1 MVSAVT
7 VAAEAVMVMVS
18 GGEGGGGEGGREG
31 GKGGE
36 ERDRGGRREIGERR
50 DKHARTRTLASWPD
64 PILLVLTLP
73 NCALE
78 NTVCSDWTAFVF
90 SVGMLANQ
98 SDYRS
103 G

>member
-1 MVSAVT
+1 MR
-7 VAAEAVMVMVS
+7 
-18 GGEGGGGEGGREG
+18 GGEGGVGEG
-31 GKGGE
+31 KGE
-36 ERDRGGRREIGERR
+36 ERGRGGRREIGERR
-50 DKHARTRTLASWPD
+50 GKHAYMHARTHALASWPD

-73 NCALE
+73 NCAVE